1 MNEIDLKSA
10 EDILIIAVELCYEA
24 KLFDWTVLNPI
35 NFIMITMLE
44 HAQPYYE
51 RESVRLS
58 QWLIKL
64 YGKLGMMKLV
74 QQNASN
80 LKFKGKDD
88 LNYMRLGAAK
98 LSYFTDF
105 GIHENLEDL
114 LSEYKDFFRDRVNE
128 NKNAIVTSFID
139 RDF

>member
-1 MNEIDLKSA
+1 
-10 EDILIIAVELCYEA
+10 
-24 KLFDWTVLNPI
+24 
-35 NFIMITMLE
+35 
-44 HAQPYYE
+44 
-51 RESVRLS
+51 
-58 QWLIKL
+58 
-64 YGKLGMMKLV
+64 MKLV

-80 LKFKGKDD
+80 LNFKGKDD

-105 GIHENLEDL
+105 GIHENIEDL

-139 RDF
+139 RDFQKIWPLVQDNEEKVKDGFQHTVLLVATYLKSQKAVTQPG

>member
-1 MNEIDLKSA
+1 
-10 EDILIIAVELCYEA
+10 
-24 KLFDWTVLNPI
+24 
-35 NFIMITMLE
+35 MITMLE

-51 RESVRLS
+51 RESVRIS

-128 NKNAIVTSFID
+128 NKNSIVTSFID